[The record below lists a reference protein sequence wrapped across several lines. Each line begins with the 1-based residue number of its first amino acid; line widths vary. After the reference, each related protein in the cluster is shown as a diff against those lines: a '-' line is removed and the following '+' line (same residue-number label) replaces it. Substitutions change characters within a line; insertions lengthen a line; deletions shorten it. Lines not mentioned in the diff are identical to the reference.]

1 MEAVIRICLSA
12 LLLMISAVAAADI
25 ALISG
30 GTSRVAEKLQSLA
43 SASLRQEVVL
53 TDAATVSATPGRW
66 KAVIGMGPESLEGL
80 SLPGNVPVIGV
91 FLSRSDYFANPKP
104 WTTAIF
110 VEPPF
115 ARQARLAR
123 ELFRDHQEFG
133 ALVADQVSADINGVL
148 SIPDV
153 HVYRLDQYGSLNQ
166 ALLKLLG
173 ENQALIGVYDP
184 DLYSPDNIKNIL
196 ITAYR
201 HNRPLIGPSAAYL
214 RAGALATTY
223 SSLEDVVERLTEVI
237 SQGLAGKGWAPPGY
251 NPHFRVG
258 FNEQVG
264 RSLNLIL
271 PAPADIEWTL
281 RRQEG
286 LE

>member
-12 LLLMISAVAAADI
+12 LLLMYSAMVSADI

-30 GTSRVAEKLQSLA
+30 GTSRVAEKLQALA
-43 SASLRQEVVL
+43 SASLRQEIVL
-53 TDAATVSATPGRW
+53 VDAAAVSASPGRW
-66 KAVIGMGPESLEGL
+66 QAVIAMGPDSLDGL
-80 SLPGNVPVIGV
+80 SLPDSVPVIGI
-91 FLSRSDYFANPKP
+91 FLSRSDYFANPEP

-123 ELFRDHQEFG
+123 ELFRDHQDFG
-133 ALVADQVSADINGVL
+133 VLVADQASADINGVR

-153 HVYRLDQYGSLNQ
+153 HIYRLNQYDSLNQ

-184 DLYSPDNIKNIL
+184 ELYSPDNIKNIL

-223 SSLEDVVERLTEVI
+223 SSIDDVVTRLTEVL